1 MNEKKLD
8 LEKIKLICET
18 CLVLEKVKS
27 SCDAVL
33 KFEERKSFKTG
44 IHDLQ
49 SQVLNELAN
58 E

>member
-1 MNEKKLD
+1 
-8 LEKIKLICET
+8 
-18 CLVLEKVKS
+18 
-27 SCDAVL
+27 L

-58 E
+58 EWRAE